1 MTRLQFNGCIVLA
14 SNSKKKINNS
24 KNKEKMFHNKKKHQ
38 QHKVSVR
45 LYSGGL
51 LVIVPLFLIY
61 FITDVYRGLFSF
73 GGKIFWNDL
82 EEASAYFEAAELAN
96 SHYISFF

>member
-1 MTRLQFNGCIVLA
+1 
-14 SNSKKKINNS
+14 
-24 KNKEKMFHNKKKHQ
+24 MFHNKKKHQ

-51 LVIVPLFLIY
+51 LVIVPLFPIY

-73 GGKIFWNDL
+73 GGNIFRNDL
-82 EEASAYFEAAELAN
+82 EGFSAYFKAAELAN
-96 SHYISFF
+96 SNFISFFEMMCNFSK